1 MSAQTLRDN
10 AARFRKD
17 NSLLNLI
24 KVRDRNDLE
33 PETIHIKV
41 IEPVRRQEK
50 VEENESNDEEIM
62 ENLNKQE
69 DGETKIMRFEEI
81 LHPLKASTKE
91 NIDGREHLMK
101 LKKGVANAE
110 IGRSNK
116 ILEKH
121 LGNTNN
127 ICTVIDAVCA
137 LG

>member
-1 MSAQTLRDN
+1 M
-10 AARFRKD
+10 K
-17 NSLLNLI
+17 
-24 KVRDRNDLE
+24 
-33 PETIHIKV
+33 
-41 IEPVRRQEK
+41 
-50 VEENESNDEEIM
+50 
-62 ENLNKQE
+62 NLNKHE

>member
-24 KVRDRNDLE
+24 KVRDRNDIE
-33 PETIHIKV
+33 PETIHIRAN
-41 IEPVRRQEK
+41 EPVRRQEK
-50 VEENESNDEEIM
+50 VEENESNDEKIM
-62 ENLNKQE
+62 KNLNKHE

-127 ICTVIDAVCA
+127 ICTVIDAICA

>member
-24 KVRDRNDLE
+24 KVRDRNDIE
-33 PETIHIKV
+33 PETIHIRV
-41 IEPVRRQEK
+41 TEPVRRQEK